1 MNIIAIDIGNT
12 TITLGLFV
20 KDQEKFIESLHGDAE
35 DIEPKL
41 TALLTEAWEQIPF
54 AESAKVNKRDGVI
67 VVSSVKPAWTAL
79 VADICRDKLDE
90 KIKIVGKDIPLPI
103 ETAVDDSME
112 VGTDRLVAAAAAFAV
127 VEDAVIVADFGTALT
142 IDLVDDNGV
151 FMGGVIY
158 PGFDITARALH
169 EGTARLPKVKV
180 KKPKGSYGAN
190 TQEAINCG
198 LYYAVVGL
206 LETVTR
212 RYAEELGK
220 WPQTILTGGAAGVIK
235 DDCEFVDNC
244 VSNLTVRG
252 VVIAYKKYIDDQA
265 HLAELG
271 EKNGKDK
278 K

>member
-12 TITLGLFV
+12 TITVGLFV
-20 KDQEKFIESLHGDAE
+20 KDQEKFIASLPGDAE
-35 DIEPKL
+35 DIQAGL
-41 TALLTEAWEQIPF
+41 TRLLAEAWEQIPF
-54 AESAKVNKRDGVI
+54 AESAKVEKRDGVI
-67 VVSSVKPAWTAL
+67 VVSSVKPAWTDMT
-79 VADICRDKLDE
+79 ADICRSQFGE
-90 KIKIVGKDIPLPI
+90 NIKIIGKDVPLPI
-103 ETAVDDSME
+103 DTAVDNSME

-127 VEDAVIVADFGTALT
+127 VEDAVVVADFGTALT
-142 IDLVDDNGV
+142 IDLVDENGV

-158 PGFDITARALH
+158 PGFDMTARALH
-169 EGTARLPKVKV
+169 EGTAKLPKVKV
-180 KKPKGSYGAN
+180 EKPKASYGAN
-190 TQEAINCG
+190 TQEAIRCG

-212 RYAEELGK
+212 RYAEEIGK

-244 VSNLTVRG
+244 VSNLAVRG

-265 HLAELG
+265 YLAELG
-271 EKNGKDK
+271 KQNGKNK

>member
-12 TITLGLFV
+12 TITVGLFV
-20 KDQEKFIESLHGDAE
+20 KDQEKFIESLPGNAE

-41 TALLTEAWEQIPF
+41 TRLLTEAWEQIPF
-54 AESAKVNKRDGVI
+54 AESAKVDKRDGVI
-67 VVSSVKPAWTAL
+67 VVSSVKPAWTSL
-79 VADICRDKLDE
+79 VADICRSQLDE
-90 KIKIVGKDIPLPI
+90 KLKIVGKDIPLPI
-103 ETAVDDSME
+103 ETAVDNSME

-127 VEDAVIVADFGTALT
+127 VEDAVVVADFGTALT

-169 EGTARLPKVKV
+169 EGTAKLPKVKV

-198 LYYAVVGL
+198 LYYAVIGL

-212 RYAEELGK
+212 RYAEEIGK
-220 WPQTILTGGAAGVIK
+220 WPQTILTGGAASLIK
-235 DDCEFVDNC
+235 DDCEFIDN
-244 VSNLTVRG
+244 
-252 VVIAYKKYIDDQA
+252 
-265 HLAELG
+265 
-271 EKNGKDK
+271 
-278 K
+278 

>member
-12 TITLGLFV
+12 TITVGLFV
-20 KDQEKFIESLHGDAE
+20 KDQEKFIASLPGDAE
-35 DIEPKL
+35 DIQAGL
-41 TALLTEAWEQIPF
+41 TRLLAEAWEQIPF
-54 AESAKVNKRDGVI
+54 AESAKVEKRDGVI
-67 VVSSVKPAWTAL
+67 VVSSVKPAWTDMT
-79 VADICRDKLDE
+79 ADICRSQFGE
-90 KIKIVGKDIPLPI
+90 NIKIIGKDVPLPI
-103 ETAVDDSME
+103 DTAVDNSME

-127 VEDAVIVADFGTALT
+127 VEDAVVVADFGTALT
-142 IDLVDDNGV
+142 IDLVDENGV

-158 PGFDITARALH
+158 PGFDMTARALH
-169 EGTARLPKVKV
+169 EGTAKLPKVKV
-180 KKPKGSYGAN
+180 EKPKGSYGAN
-190 TQEAINCG
+190 TQEAISCG

-212 RYAEELGK
+212 RYAEEIGK

-244 VSNLTVRG
+244 VSNLAVRG

-265 HLAELG
+265 YLAELG
-271 EKNGKDK
+271 KQNGKNK

>member
-12 TITLGLFV
+12 TITVGLFV
-20 KDQEKFIESLHGDAE
+20 KDQEKFIESLPGDAE
-35 DIEPKL
+35 DIESTL

-54 AESAKVNKRDGVI
+54 AESAKVSKRDGVI
-67 VVSSVKPAWTAL
+67 VVSSVKPAWTDL
-79 VADICRDKLDE
+79 TADICRDKLNE
-90 KIKIVGKDIPLPI
+90 KLKIIGKDIPLPI
-103 ETAVDDSME
+103 ETAVDDSMD

-127 VEDAVIVADFGTALT
+127 VEDAVVVADFGTALT
-142 IDLVDDNGV
+142 IDLVDENGV

-158 PGFDITARALH
+158 PGFDITARALQ

-190 TQEAINCG
+190 TREAINCG

-220 WPQTILTGGAAGVIK
+220 WPQTILTGGAAKIIK

-252 VVIAYKKYIDDQA
+252 VVIAYKKYIKDQA
-265 HLAELG
+265 YMDKLG
-271 EKNGKDK
+271 KPNGKDNK
-278 K
+278 

>member
-12 TITLGLFV
+12 TITVGLFV
-20 KDQEKFIESLHGDAE
+20 DDQEKFIESLPGDAE

-41 TALLTEAWEQIPF
+41 TRLLTEAWEQIPF
-54 AESAKVNKRDGVI
+54 AASAKVDKRDGVI
-67 VVSSVKPAWTAL
+67 VVSSVKPDWTEMT
-79 VADICRDKLDE
+79 ADICRSQLDE
-90 KIKIVGKDIPLPI
+90 NIKIVGKDVPLPI
-103 ETAVDDSME
+103 ETAVDDSMD

-127 VEDAVIVADFGTALT
+127 VEDAVVVADFGTALT
-142 IDLVDDNGV
+142 IDLVDENGV

-169 EGTARLPKVKV
+169 EGTARLPKVNV
-180 KKPKGSYGAN
+180 KKPKGSYGTN

-212 RYAEELGK
+212 KYAEELGK
-220 WPQTILTGGAAGVIK
+220 WPQIILTGGAAGVIK
-235 DDCEFVDNC
+235 YDCECVDNC
-244 VSNLTVRG
+244 VSNLAVRG

-265 HLAELG
+265 YRAELG
-271 EKNGKDK
+271 EQNGKDK